1 MCLYVNYKTPSIAEV
16 DITCYKIYMFYNNQ
30 EYISPYQ
37 KAKMP
42 PMDTL
47 TITELDENNPVN
59 KGFHSFMSVSDA
71 KYDAFML
78 SVMYGG
84 TRATVFRCIIPKGT
98 KYYKGL
104 YGMRIPSYCSESI
117 IIKESVCNFK

>member
-1 MCLYVNYKTPSIAEV
+1 
-16 DITCYKIYMFYNNQ
+16 
-30 EYISPYQ
+30 
-37 KAKMP
+37 
-42 PMDTL
+42 
-47 TITELDENNPVN
+47 
-59 KGFHSFMSVSDA
+59 MSVSDA
-71 KYDAFML
+71 KNDAFML